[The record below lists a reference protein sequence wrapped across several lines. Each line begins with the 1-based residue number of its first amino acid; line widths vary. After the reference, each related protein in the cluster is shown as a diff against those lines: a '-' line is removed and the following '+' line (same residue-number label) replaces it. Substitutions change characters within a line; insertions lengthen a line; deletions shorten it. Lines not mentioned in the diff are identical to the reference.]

1 MTTNMQIEQLK
12 KEANSNPVAKD
23 VFTMFASRKRA
34 RQNVQVDALERRMI
48 KEGFSHPK
56 EAYRSVLKFLVGVGF
71 GKLDLGPGGKVRGI
85 KELRTTLQS
94 IGSAAYGE
102 VAKVR
107 NFKKRARFGDLAR
120 GTTIGVPVQTY
131 GEAVAKAV
139 AAIEAPPPVTE
150 KVAAT
155 PAQATSDK
163 REGPADRRR
172 APRPY
177 QVENAKVVLTF
188 LLDSGKPVSIP
199 LPPDMSTEDT
209 ANLIDRLQSGD
220 AGNRKEIGHS

>member
-23 VFTMFASRKRA
+23 VFAMFASRKRA

-102 VAKVR
+102 AAKVK
-107 NFKKRARFGDLAR
+107 NFKKRARFGDLGR
-120 GTTIGVPVQTY
+120 VGVPAQIASPTEAPAVV
-131 GEAVAKAV
+131 EAVAV
-139 AAIEAPPPVTE
+139 QDAAPVG
-150 KVAAT
+150 VV
-155 PAQATSDK
+155 SDK
-163 REGPADRRR
+163 RQGAVDRRR

-177 QVENAKVVLTF
+177 QVANAKVVLTF
-188 LLDSGKPVSIP
+188 LLDNDRPLSIP
-199 LPPDMSTEDT
+199 LPADMSVEET
-209 ANLIDRLQSGD
+209 ADLIDRFQSGGT
-220 AGNRKEIGHS
+220 GNRKEIGRS